1 MPMENAPV
9 AFCHDI
15 RDFGAVGDGVTL
27 NTQAIQAAIDRCTAA
42 GGGTVVVPAGRFLSG
57 TLRLKDHVVLHVSG
71 GGVLLGS
78 TRAADYATGTHKNMY
93 KNEPHMDR
101 CLIFAQG
108 ATRIGLEG
116 HGAIDGQG
124 KCLPQAGDPQKN
136 RPMLI
141 RLVDCNTIRMRDL
154 TLSNPA
160 AWTSAWLYCSDIV
173 VDGIRIHSRANGN
186 GDGLDF
192 DGCRDVRVSHATF
205 DTSDD
210 SICLQTSRPD
220 RPCRNV
226 TITNCVF
233 RSQWAGIRIG
243 LLSRGDFENV
253 TVSNCVFTD
262 IQDSGLKIQM
272 CEGAV
277 MRNMTFSNL
286 VMHNVPRPIFMTFC
300 QQRACVDA
308 PRELAPMKAM
318 RGFLFSDIMVDS
330 GDCGKDSA
338 IVITGLPG
346 HPIEDVSLR
355 GIRLVTGGGGSAA
368 DGAASSLP
376 EFDPTTL
383 RDWWPEY
390 YLFNRPVPCHGMYA
404 RHVRGLSISDVAI
417 RPAHPDDRPALVM
430 DDVSELSIAG
440 LQMAGTGAGESLL
453 RLHNARNAFITGC
466 ILPNGEQPF
475 VRIDGGD
482 SANIRISNTAS
493 AGVRELVSFGQDVD
507 RTTILVAHF
516 LTPPA

>member
-1 MPMENAPV
+1 MGEIPAG
-9 AFCHDI
+9 FRYDI

-27 NTQAIQAAIDRCTAA
+27 NTKTIQAAIDRCTAG
-42 GGGTVVVPAGRFLSG
+42 GGGTVVVPAGRFLTG
-57 TLRLKDHVVLHVSG
+57 TLRLKDRVVLHVSS

-78 TRAADYATGTHKNMY
+78 TRAADYATDTHKNMY

-108 ATRIGLEG
+108 ATGIGLEG

-124 KCLPQAGDPQKN
+124 KCLPEPGDPREN
-136 RPMLI
+136 RPMLL
-141 RLVDCNTIRMRDL
+141 RFLDCNTIRLRDL

-192 DGCRDVRVSHATF
+192 DGCQDVRVSNATF

-220 RPCRNV
+220 RPCRHV

-233 RSQWAGIRIG
+233 CSQWAGIRIG
-243 LLSRGDFENV
+243 LLSRGDFEDV
-253 TVSNCVFTD
+253 TVSNCIFTD

-272 CEGAV
+272 CEGAT

-300 QQRACVDA
+300 RQRACVDA
-308 PRELAPMKAM
+308 PQELAPMKAM
-318 RGFLFSDIMVDS
+318 RGFLFSDILVDS
-330 GDCGKDSA
+330 GQCGKDSA

-346 HPIEDVSLR
+346 HPIQDVSLR

-368 DGAASSLP
+368 EGAATSLP
-376 EFDPTTL
+376 EFDPATL
-383 RDWWPEY
+383 QNWWPEY
-390 YLFNRPVPCHGMYA
+390 YLFNRPVPCHGIYA
-404 RHVRGLSISDVAI
+404 RHVQGLSINDVAI
-417 RPAHPDDRPALVM
+417 RPAHPDERPALVG
-430 DDVSELSIAG
+430 DDVSELNIDG
-440 LQMAGTGAGESLL
+440 LHMTGTGAREPLL
-453 RLHNARNAFITGC
+453 RLRNARNAFITGC
-466 ILPNGEQPF
+466 VSPEGKQPLVRVDGEAT
-475 VRIDGGD
+475 V
-482 SANIRISNTAS
+482 NIRIGNNAS
-493 AGVRELVSFGQDVD
+493 AGVREMVSFGQDVD
-507 RTTILVAHF
+507 RATVIVRD
-516 LTPPA
+516 

>member
-1 MPMENAPV
+1 MPVENTPV
-9 AFCHDI
+9 AFRYDI
-15 RDFGAVGDGVTL
+15 RDFGAIGDGAAM

-42 GGGTVVVPAGRFLSG
+42 GGGTVVVPAGRFLTG

-78 TRAADYATGTHKNMY
+78 TRAADYAAGTHKNMY

-108 ATRIGLEG
+108 ATGIGLEG
-116 HGAIDGQG
+116 HGTIDGQG
-124 KCLPQAGDPQKN
+124 KSLPQDGDPRKN

-141 RLVDCNTIRMRDL
+141 RMVDCTTIRVRDL
-154 TLSNPA
+154 TLSSPA
-160 AWTSAWLYCSDIV
+160 AWTSAWLYCSDIA

-192 DGCRDVRVSHATF
+192 DGCREVRVSNSTF

-220 RPCRNV
+220 RPCRDV

-243 LLSRGDFENV
+243 LLSRGDFEDV

-272 CEGAV
+272 CEGAT
-277 MRNMTFSNL
+277 MRGMTFSNL
-286 VMHNVPRPIFMTFC
+286 VMHRVPRPVFMTFC

-308 PRELAPMKAM
+308 PLELAPMAAM
-318 RGFLFSDIMVDS
+318 RGFVFSDILVDS
-330 GDCGKDSA
+330 GQCGKDSV
-338 IVITGLPG
+338 IVITGVPG
-346 HPIEDVSLR
+346 HCIEDVTLR
-355 GIRLVTGGGGSAA
+355 GICMVTGGGGSAA
-368 DGAASSLP
+368 EGEVESMP
-376 EFDPTTL
+376 EFDPATL
-383 RDWWPEY
+383 KDWWPEY
-390 YLFNRPVPCHGMYA
+390 YLFNRPVPCHGIYA
-404 RHVRGLSISDVAI
+404 RHVRGLSISDVSI
-417 RPAHPDDRPALVM
+417 RPADPDERPALVT

-440 LQMAGTGAGESLL
+440 LRLAGAGASESLL

-466 ILPNGEQPF
+466 VLPDGGQPF
-475 VRIDGGD
+475 ARVEGEAT
-482 SANIRISNTAS
+482 ANIRISNTAS
-493 AGVRELVSFGQDVD
+493 AGVRETVSLGEHVD
-507 RTTILVAHF
+507 PTTVIVRD
-516 LTPPA
+516 

>member
-1 MPMENAPV
+1 MSAQNIPAG
-9 AFCHDI
+9 FRYDI
-15 RDFGAVGDGVTL
+15 RDFGAMGDGITL
-27 NTQAIQAAIDRCTAA
+27 NTQTIQAAIDRCTAE

-78 TRAADYATGTHKNMY
+78 TRAADYATDTHKNMY
-93 KNEPHMDR
+93 KNEPHMNR

-108 ATRIGLEG
+108 ATGIGLEG
-116 HGAIDGQG
+116 HGVIDGQG
-124 KCLPQAGDPQKN
+124 KSLPQAGDPEQN
-136 RPMLI
+136 RPMLLRFLDCSTI
-141 RLVDCNTIRMRDL
+141 RLRDL
-154 TLSNPA
+154 TLLSPA

-192 DGCRDVRVSHATF
+192 DGCREVRVSNSTF

-220 RPCRNV
+220 RPCRQV

-243 LLSRGDFENV
+243 LLSRGDFEDV
-253 TVSNCVFTD
+253 TVTNCVFTD

-272 CEGAV
+272 CEGAA

-286 VMHNVPRPIFMTFC
+286 VMRRVPRPVFMTFC

-308 PRELAPMKAM
+308 PKELAPMKAM
-318 RGFLFSDIMVDS
+318 RGFLFSDILVDS
-330 GDCGKDSA
+330 GECGKDSA

-346 HPIEDVSLR
+346 HPIENVSLR
-355 GIRLVTGGGGSAA
+355 GISLVTGGGGSAA
-368 DGAASSLP
+368 DGAAAPLP
-376 EFDPTTL
+376 EFDQATL
-383 RDWWPEY
+383 KDWWPEY
-390 YLFNRPVPCHGMYA
+390 YLFNRPVPCHGIYA
-404 RHVRGLSISDVAI
+404 RHVRGLSIHDVAI
-417 RPAHPDDRPALVM
+417 RPAHPDDRPALVG
-430 DDVSELSIAG
+430 DDVSELNIAA
-440 LQMAGTGAGESLL
+440 LRLAGAGAGESLL

-466 ILPNGEQPF
+466 VLPDSGQPF
-475 VRIDGGD
+475 VRVDGQATTG
-482 SANIRISNTAS
+482 IRISNTAS
-493 AGVRELVSFGQDVD
+493 AGAREMVSFGQDVD
-507 RTTILVAHF
+507 RTTVIVHD
-516 LTPPA
+516 